1 MPQVMTVRGPI
12 AAGALGFTLPHE
24 HTFLNLAAF
33 PTSATLSGL
42 DAVIDPV
49 RHMQILIDE
58 LRIFRQEGGA
68 SIVDTTNRNMGGDIR
83 ATLRLSEATGI
94 HIIAGCGWYREAFM
108 GEELSFTPTDRLAEE
123 LIWEI
128 EHGICEGPNRNC
140 TFIRPGIIGEIGT
153 NLLHLSAKEER
164 CLRAMAKA
172 QRRTGLALTTHLP
185 QGGVA
190 LEVLDIV
197 AEHNVPA
204 DRVIIG
210 HADIYMDVDYHVAL
224 MKRGAYVEFDNIGAH
239 YDVPRQEPALVEHI
253 FRLIQRGHVERILL
267 SQDTCWRSRLA
278 HWGGHGYGYIQRTFL
293 PLLRARGISE
303 EAIHI
308 MTVENPARV
317 LAV

>member
-12 AAGALGFTLPHE
+12 PADALGFTLPHE

-42 DAVIDPV
+42 DAIIDPV
-49 RHMQILIDE
+49 RHTQILIDE
-58 LRIFRQEGGA
+58 LALFKQLGGV
-68 SIVDTTNRNMGGDIR
+68 SLVDLTNRNMGGDVQ
-83 ATLRLSEATGI
+83 ATRRLSEATGVN
-94 HIIAGCGWYREAFM
+94 IIVGCGWYREAFM
-108 GEELSFTPTDRLAEE
+108 DEFLYYKPTEELAEE
-123 LIWEI
+123 LIYEI
-128 EHGICEGPNRNC
+128 EHGFGN
-140 TFIRPGIIGEIGT
+140 TGIRPGIIGEIGT

-185 QGGVA
+185 QGGVG
-190 LEVLDIV
+190 LELLDIV
-197 AEHNVPA
+197 QEHGVPG

-210 HADIYMDVDYHVAL
+210 HADIYMDAAYHVAL

-253 FRLIQRGHVERILL
+253 CLLIEAGYVKQILL
-267 SQDTCWRSRLA
+267 SHDSCWRSRLA
-278 HWGGHGYGYIQRTFL
+278 HWVGPGYVYLFRTFL
-293 PLLRARGISE
+293 SLMQARGISD

-308 MTVENPARV
+308 MTVENPKRV
-317 LAV
+317 LAY